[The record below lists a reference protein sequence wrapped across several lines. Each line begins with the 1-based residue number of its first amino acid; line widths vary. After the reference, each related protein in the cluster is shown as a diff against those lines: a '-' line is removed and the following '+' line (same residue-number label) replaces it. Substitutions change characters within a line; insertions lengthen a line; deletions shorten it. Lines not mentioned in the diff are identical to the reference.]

1 MKVFILTLNFLTLL
15 YIILS
20 YYNIKGNNF
29 SILIFLFS
37 CNRELYLNK
46 TINSIFYHLYKYDYN
61 ISFTFIYSDSG
72 TKNRDYI
79 IKKYNL
85 VNVFYMNPSSYNYV
99 YRIAFS
105 YLYKKYVLFLED
117 DRPFVEDIEE
127 RIIYRNFI
135 EEGLAILDITSSVY
149 GITFKPDISSE
160 IKIIRIKSYLGYHIL
175 CIAIKPNNDYYFVN
189 GPTLYK
195 TKYLKLL
202 KDYIN
207 EHSTALSIKN
217 HSIYYGYTYKNL
229 TCLNNFFSI
238 KCQSV
243 SVHLD
248 RNKTYSTNNR
258 LYNQCNIFLY

>member
-1 MKVFILTLNFLTLL
+1 MKVFILTLNFLTVL
-15 YIILS
+15 YIIFN
-20 YYNIKGNNF
+20 YYNIKEKKF

-46 TINSIFYHLYKYDYN
+46 TINSIFYHLYKYDFN

-79 IKKYNL
+79 IKKYKL
-85 VNVFYMNPSSYNYV
+85 LNVFYMNPSRYNYV

-105 YLYKKYVLFLED
+105 FLYKKYVLFLED
-117 DRPFVEDIEE
+117 DRPFIEKIE
-127 RIIYRNFI
+127 QQITYKNFI
-135 EEGLAILDITSSVY
+135 EEGLAILDISSSVY
-149 GITFKPDISSE
+149 GITFKADISSV

-207 EHSTALSIKN
+207 EHETALSLKN

-229 TCLNNFFSI
+229 SCLGNYFSI

-243 SVHLD
+243 SIHLD
-248 RNKTYSTNNR
+248 INKTYSTNKR
-258 LYNQCNIFLY
+258 KLNQCNIFLY